1 MMKIQLIVVGKLK
14 EKYFTDACNEYI
26 KRLGAFCNIGVTE
39 VAEHKCPD
47 SPSDA
52 DIAITLKNEG
62 KRILDAIPD
71 NAEVIALCIEGK
83 QFSSE
88 KLADRI
94 NLAAVQGKS
103 CICFVIGGSWG
114 LDEAVKARASLKL
127 SMSEMTF
134 PHMLAR
140 VMLLEQ
146 VYRAFSIIKGNK
158 YHK

>member
-14 EKYFTDACNEYI
+14 DKYFTDACNEYI
-26 KRLGAFCNIGVTE
+26 KRLGAFCSISVTE
-39 VAEHKCPD
+39 VAEYKCPD
-47 SPSDA
+47 SPSDSE
-52 DIAITLKNEG
+52 IAITLKNEG
-62 KRILDAIPD
+62 KRILDAVPD

-83 QFSSE
+83 QLSSE
-88 KLADRI
+88 KLAESI

-103 CICFVIGGSWG
+103 CICFIIGGSWG
-114 LDEAVKARASLKL
+114 LDDAVKQRADLRL

-146 VYRAFSIIKGNK
+146 TYRAFCIIKGNK

>member
-26 KRLGAFCNIGVTE
+26 KRLGAFCNISVTE

-71 NAEVIALCIEGK
+71 NAEVITLCIEGK

-114 LDEAVKARASLKL
+114 LDGAVKSRASLKL

>member
-26 KRLGAFCNIGVTE
+26 KRLGAFCNISVTE

>member
-26 KRLGAFCNIGVTE
+26 KRLGAFCNISVTE

-94 NLAAVQGKS
+94 DLAAVQGKS

-114 LDEAVKARASLKL
+114 LDEAVKARASLKF

>member
-26 KRLGAFCNIGVTE
+26 KRLGAFCNISVTE

-114 LDEAVKARASLKL
+114 LGEAVKSRASLKL

>member
-26 KRLGAFCNIGVTE
+26 KRLGAFCNVSVTE

-114 LDEAVKARASLKL
+114 LDEAVKSRASLKL

>member
-26 KRLGAFCNIGVTE
+26 KRLGAFCNISVTE

-114 LDEAVKARASLKL
+114 LDEAIKARASLKL

>member
-26 KRLGAFCNIGVTE
+26 KRLGAFCNISVTE

-94 NLAAVQGKS
+94 NLAAVKGKS